1 MKRISII
8 LFTLAIA
15 LMAATG
21 ASPKVKRTNKN
32 SLAQL
37 PENLNEL
44 MRAPSIMTNTEGYYC
59 INRDAPRTLPHLKVV
74 TKEIDGWERMAKIY
88 VNGKLAQT
96 LKYESTVDEIKFFD
110 ANFDGYVDI
119 LFGAACPREY
129 SAIFLW
135 KPSSKKFIQ
144 AMDEDEGRFNGLM
157 VVNPDK
163 KELYCYLSGGAFM
176 NGYSISKWNGNIL
189 ETIESFYEYTEEGE
203 GTEYNVLDKKGQTLM
218 KTRKFSSVPSKWR
231 SIMNNVNACFQDY

>member
-1 MKRISII
+1 MKRISF
-8 LFTLAIA
+8 LLLGLLIA
-15 LMAATG
+15 MMAATG

-32 SLAQL
+32 SPAKL

-44 MRAPSIMTNTEGYYC
+44 MRAPSIMTNTEGYYY
-59 INRDAPRTLPHLKVV
+59 INRDAPRTLPHIKVV
-74 TKEIDGWERMAKIY
+74 TKEIDGWERIAKIY

-96 LKYESTVDEIKFFD
+96 LKYESTQDEAKFFD

-176 NGYSISKWNGNIL
+176 SGYSISKWNGNIL